1 MTLPERCPADRDI
14 APWLWEHN
22 KSVLDDLR
30 GVVEPLA
37 EELSSCV
44 EADVAMY
51 DGVNRETLATPVQDN
66 IPFGMP
72 YTLLPPR
79 LFSGLEDGPETP
91 TLPEDEAE
99 AHKLIQAYSARCQE
113 PPIAGMPK
121 EAYTTTPQERM
132 GHILH
137 DILWMMDRGTSID
150 PATWEQ
156 YRQAAREH
164 ARQGR
169 YDLDMISLG
178 RGNAIKNMYHFRPF
192 VELAFSHATGRFD
205 YFMTM
210 PTAALDVDGQSFGL
224 LPAGYLFMPHGA
236 YGQRFGE
243 KIMRTSAYMINT
255 AQQVLH
261 EKASYLAEAFPTA
274 VEQHTTRRRD
284 GRPADASLISVT
296 QEGSRS
302 TMEVIAVLT
311 ADKVSGYDDPDELL
325 EAIVNQGIIE
335 EFTRAL
341 PMGFLGP
348 LVFSGR
354 FFPNLLLHSGDG
366 KLALNPDIMAKIKIA
381 KREVAQQDMA
391 DWAMYWATPEEER
404 KEKDMMPP
412 TATHLLCP
420 AVMPRGALPRMN
432 GAFLR
437 AYKAFD
443 FKL

>member
-1 MTLPERCPADRDI
+1 MTLREQCPAEHGV
-14 APWLWEHN
+14 ASWMWEHN
-22 KSVLDDLR
+22 KPVLDELR
-30 GVVEPLA
+30 AVVEPLA
-37 EELSSCV
+37 EELSSYV
-44 EADVAMY
+44 DADIANN
-51 DGVNRETLATPVQDN
+51 DGVSRETTATPIQDD
-66 IPFGMP
+66 IPFGLP

-79 LFSGLEDGPETP
+79 FFSGLEDGPETP
-91 TLPEDEAE
+91 QLPKDEAE
-99 AHKLIQAYSARCQE
+99 ARALIQAYSTRSQE
-113 PPIAGMPK
+113 PPIAGMSK
-121 EAYTTTPQERM
+121 EAYTATPQERM

-137 DILWMMDRGTSID
+137 DVLWMMERGTSID

-164 ARQGR
+164 AQQGR

-192 VELAFSHATGRFD
+192 AELAFTQATGRFEH
-205 YFMTM
+205 FMTM
-210 PTAALDVDGQSFGL
+210 PTAALDVDGQSYGL

-236 YGQRFGE
+236 YGVQFSE
-243 KIMRTSAYMINT
+243 KVMRTTTYMINSS
-255 AQQVLH
+255 QQVLSK
-261 EKASYLAEAFPTA
+261 KASYLAETYPDA

-284 GRPADASLISVT
+284 GRPADASLVSVT

-302 TMEVIAVLT
+302 NMEVIALLT
-311 ADKVSGYDDPDELL
+311 ADKVQGYDDPDDLL
-325 EAIVNQGIIE
+325 NAIVGQGMIE

-354 FFPNLLLHSGDG
+354 FFPNLLLGSEDG
-366 KLALNPDIMAKIKIA
+366 KLTLNPTIMNKIKAA
-381 KREVAQQDMA
+381 KREVARQDMA
-391 DWAMYWATPEEER
+391 EWAVYWSTPEVER

-420 AVMPRGALPRMN
+420 AVMPRGALQRMN

-437 AYKAFD
+437 AYQAFE
-443 FKL
+443 F

>member
-1 MTLPERCPADRDI
+1 MALHEQCPADRDI
-14 APWLWEHN
+14 ASWLWEHN

-37 EELSSCV
+37 EELSDSV
-44 EADVAMY
+44 GADVATQ
-51 DGVNRETLATPVQDN
+51 DGVSRETLMTPVQDN

-79 LFSGLEDGPETP
+79 LFSGLEDGPEVP
-91 TLPEDEAE
+91 ELPKDEVE
-99 AHKLIQAYSARCQE
+99 ARELIRTYSVRSQE
-113 PPIAGMPK
+113 PPITGMPK
-121 EAYTTTPQERM
+121 EAYTTTPKERM

-137 DILWMMDRGTSID
+137 DILWMMERGTSID
-150 PATWEQ
+150 PVIWEQ
-156 YRQAAREH
+156 YRQAAREQ

-192 VELAFSHATGRFD
+192 VELAFTHATGRFEH
-205 YFMTM
+205 FMTM
-210 PTAALDVDGQSFGL
+210 ATAALDVDGPSYGL

-236 YGQRFGE
+236 YGTQFGE
-243 KIMRTSAYMINT
+243 KVMRTSAYMISV

-261 EKASYLAEAFPTA
+261 EKAKYIAETYPAA

-284 GRPADASLISVT
+284 GRPADASLVSVT

-302 TMEVIAVLT
+302 TMEVIALLT
-311 ADKVSGYDDPDELL
+311 ADRVPGYDDPDELL
-325 EAIVNQGIIE
+325 EAIIDQGIIE

-354 FFPNLLLHSGDG
+354 FFPNLLQHNGGG
-366 KLALNPDIMAKIKIA
+366 KLALNLDIMGKLKTT
-381 KREVAQQDMA
+381 KRAVAQQDLA
-391 DWAMYWATPEEER
+391 DWSIYWSTPEVDR

-432 GAFLR
+432 RAFLE

-443 FKL
+443 F